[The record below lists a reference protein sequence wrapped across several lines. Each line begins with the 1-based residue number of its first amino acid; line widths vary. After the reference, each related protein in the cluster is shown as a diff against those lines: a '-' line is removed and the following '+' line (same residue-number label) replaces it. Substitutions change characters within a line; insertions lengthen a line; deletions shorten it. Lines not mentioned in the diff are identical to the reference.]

1 MPKAQADAYQEFIK
15 GLWRDNPVFVQVL
28 GMCPMLAVTNSAVN
42 ALAMGGATF
51 FVLVASSIFVS
62 SLKQWIPKQV
72 RISTY
77 IIIIATFVTVT
88 DFTLEAIVP
97 KIHKELGAFIPLIV
111 ANCMILGRQEA
122 FASRSS
128 VRLAVVDALGMAS
141 GFLFALFA
149 LGSVREILGEGKLF
163 GVDLFGSNFEPWVI
177 MILPPGGFL
186 TLGLLLLFFS
196 WIQERKEKLAA
207 QLAETEGGRS

>member
-1 MPKAQADAYQEFIK
+1 MPKIKQDAYQEFIK

-51 FVLVASSIFVS
+51 FVLVTSSFLVS
-62 SLKQWIPKQV
+62 SLKRWIPRQV

-88 DFTLEAIVP
+88 DFTLQALLP

-122 FASRSS
+122 FASRNS

-149 LGSVREILGEGKLF
+149 LGAVREILGEGALF
-163 GVDLFGSNFEPWVI
+163 GVKLFSENFEPWVI

-186 TLGLLLLFFS
+186 TLGLLLLFFN
-196 WIQERKEKLAA
+196 WLKERKDKLIERLDAME
-207 QLAETEGGRS
+207 AEAR